1 MLQEGDYAK
10 AIESFNREPIDF
22 MRLTGLAIAY
32 NKLGQQETAQ
42 QCLDELTALEGETAS
57 YQYAQVY
64 AQWGDAEKALD
75 ALEHAWDIGDSGVI
89 LMNMDERLDPLRAEP
104 RFVSL
109 LEKWRDPSKR

>member
-1 MLQEGDYAK
+1 MSLVPEAGRINGHLGDCRMLQEGDYAK

-57 YQYAQVY
+57 YQ
-64 AQWGDAEKALD
+64 
-75 ALEHAWDIGDSGVI
+75 
-89 LMNMDERLDPLRAEP
+89 
-104 RFVSL
+104 
-109 LEKWRDPSKR
+109 